1 MTLFSHP
8 DKPLVNHLEEVAKNC
23 LFFFRQNDQVFTNT
37 SLKEVMGTL
46 AFICGAFHDI
56 GKGTKFFQHYLLSE
70 NHEQIGPKNHALISA
85 LFVKE
90 FSKIYLSTTRLS
102 AFEKALLTHF
112 VFTAVKR
119 HHGKLKNFDKEF
131 DIVSKSDELQEQV
144 CNFHDSEVQEII
156 NHFSKQISVNYPWES
171 FKNYILSKSY
181 ENDMI
186 DFYMDEF
193 TCGDYESIPLST
205 KISYFYAHQ
214 LLYSCLLFAD
224 NTDVILQG
232 IKQEKVFLEKD
243 LIKKFREDKGFET
256 AKTELDEKKNQ
267 AFYEAINNLENIF
280 SPQQHIYSLTLP
292 TGLGKTIT
300 SFAVALEMKKLLK
313 APENKLIVA
322 IPFTSIIDQNFEVYR
337 QIINSSNSNLLLK
350 HHHLA
355 EPSYKIQ
362 EDEFDPNKSQFLI
375 ETWQA
380 QVVVTTFVQLVDSIF
395 SNDKSKLLKIPNLV
409 NSIIILDEV
418 QTIPYHYWQLL
429 KNVFEFLGETF
440 NCYFIFMSA
449 TQPLIFNPEKVISGK
464 KEIQEIIPAYKNY
477 FKFFNRTKLINK
489 TDREITIDDFIDEV
503 YNYINKN
510 QSKDV
515 LIIINTKRYCL
526 YCFEALV
533 ERIEIEK
540 TEIYYLSTLITPY
553 ERKNIIKRIK
563 EKKPGKQ
570 QVIVSTQLIE
580 AGVDLSVD
588 TVFRTIA
595 PIDAIIQAAG
605 RANRYNEK
613 GVLGGEIYL
622 YQIKE
627 IARAT
632 SLIYGDDLIQKT
644 KNILKQVKEIE
655 ERNYLQLIESYFK
668 EVETQ
673 SDNYY
678 SKELELLT
686 DLKFEDLGSFSLIEE
701 TKSESVFVQL
711 NQEAVNVWE
720 EFISI
725 FNNDTLEMREKRTAF
740 SKIKVSFYDY
750 VVNVPIPFHAPSKSI
765 SFDSEQCHGFYIS
778 YLANPSKFYQY
789 TPDDFTQNIG
799 YKEVQTYLL

>member
-1 MTLFSHP
+1 MTLYSHP
-8 DKPLVNHLEEVAKNC
+8 GKPLVRHLGEVAQSC
-23 LFFFRQNDQVFTNT
+23 LSFFNQNQQVFANT
-37 SLKEVMGTL
+37 ELKEVLKDL

-56 GKGTKFFQHYLLSE
+56 GKGTVFFQHYLLSPD
-70 NHEQIGPKNHALISA
+70 HEQIGPKNHALISA

-90 FSKIYLSTTRLS
+90 FSKVYLSTTSLS
-102 AFEKALLTHF
+102 AFEKALLAHF
-112 VFTAVKR
+112 VFTGVKR
-119 HHGKLKNFDKEF
+119 HHGKLKNFDGEF
-131 DIVSKSDELQEQV
+131 DITYKSDELQEQI
-144 CNFHDSEVQEII
+144 CNFQDIEVQEII
-156 NHFSKQISVNYPWES
+156 SHFSKQLPVGYSWQN
-171 FKNYILSKSY
+171 FKDYIISKSY
-181 ENDMI
+181 ENDML

-193 TCGDYESIPLST
+193 TWGDYEDIPSAT

-224 NTDVILQG
+224 KTDVILQDS
-232 IKQEKVFLEKD
+232 KQERTYLEEGLVKR
-243 LIKKFREDKGFET
+243 FREERGFDT

-267 AFYEAINNLENIF
+267 AFYEAIINLKEVF

-300 SFAVALEMKKLLK
+300 SFAVALKIKKLLR
-313 APENKLIVA
+313 APEIRLIIA

-355 EPSYKIQ
+355 EPSYKVN
-362 EDEFDPNKSQFLI
+362 EDELDPDKSQFLI

-380 QVVVTTFVQLVDSIF
+380 QVIVTTFVQLVDSIF
-395 SNDKSKLLKIPNLV
+395 SNDKSKVLKIPNLV

-429 KNVFEFLGETF
+429 KSVFEFLGETF

-449 TQPLIFNPEKVISGK
+449 TQPLIFDPEKLIAGK
-464 KEIQEIIPAYKNY
+464 KEIQEIVPAYKDY

-489 TDREITIDDFIDEV
+489 TDIELSIDEFIDEV
-503 YNYINKN
+503 YGYINDN
-510 QSKDV
+510 LTKDV
-515 LIIINTKRYCL
+515 LIIINTKKYCL

-533 ERIEIEK
+533 GLIETEQS
-540 TEIYYLSTLITPY
+540 EIYYLSTLITPY

-563 EKKPGKQ
+563 EKKSGKQ
-570 QVIVSTQLIE
+570 QVTVSTQLIE

-588 TVFRTIA
+588 TVFRTLA

-613 GVLGGEIYL
+613 GDLGGEVYL
-622 YQIKE
+622 YQIEE

-632 SLIYGDDLIQKT
+632 AMIYGSDLIQKT
-644 KNILKQVKEIE
+644 KNVLKKIKEIE
-655 ERNYLQLIESYFK
+655 ESNYLQLIESYFK
-668 EVETQ
+668 EVKVQ
-673 SDNYY
+673 SDNYH
-678 SKELELLT
+678 SKELDLLIN
-686 DLKFEDLGSFSLIEE
+686 LKFEDLGSFSLIEE

-711 NQEAVNVWE
+711 NQEAVTVWK

-725 FNNDTLEMREKRTAF
+725 YSNDTLDIRDKRTAF
-740 SKIKVSFYDY
+740 SKIKATFYDF
-750 VVNVPIPFHAPSKSI
+750 VVNAPIPYNSKSV
-765 SFDSEQCHGFYIS
+765 SFDSEKCYGFYIS
-778 YLANPSKFYQY
+778 YMDNPSHFYQY
-789 TPDDFTQNIG
+789 DEEDYTRNIG
-799 YKEVQTYLL
+799 YKEVSAYTV